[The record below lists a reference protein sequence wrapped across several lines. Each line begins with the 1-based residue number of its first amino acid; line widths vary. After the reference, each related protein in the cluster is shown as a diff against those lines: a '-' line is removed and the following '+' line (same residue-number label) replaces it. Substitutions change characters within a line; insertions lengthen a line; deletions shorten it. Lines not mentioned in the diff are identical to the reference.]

1 MVRLLRDN
9 SGSVLVPYTLVFPL
23 FLVATL
29 GTVDM
34 AFMLYEWALAN
45 KAAYVGARRAVVSNP
60 VAEAIT
66 NPPYTQSQLQ
76 QLGLPCSDVATG
88 QRNVLSDGQP
98 VCPALASVC
107 TPTRTGGNC
116 TNGFRWD
123 ETAFATIFGAMQNV
137 FPRLERENV
146 LISYQTNNQGF
157 VGQPGGLPMNVTVSI
172 LCMTHELYFIDAL
185 LGWTFSPPSGC
196 PATLQGPSIPSF
208 ASTLQSEDMAT
219 N

>member
-1 MVRLLRDN
+1 MGKLLRDD
-9 SGSVLVPYTLVFPL
+9 SGSVLVTYTLVFPL
-23 FLVATL
+23 FIVATL
-29 GTVDM
+29 GSVDI
-34 AFMLYEWALAN
+34 AFMLYEWTLAN
-45 KAAYVGARRAVVSNP
+45 KAAYVGVRRAVVSDP
-60 VAEAIT
+60 VAQAIT
-66 NPPYTQSQLQ
+66 NPPYTPSQLQ
-76 QLGLPCSDVATG
+76 QLGQPCSDVTTG
-88 QRNVLSDGQP
+88 QRNVLPNGQP
-98 VCPALASVC
+98 FCPTMAAVC

-123 ETAFATIFGAMQNV
+123 EPAFAAIFGAMQNV

-172 LCMTHELYFIDAL
+172 QCMTHEFYFVDVL
-185 LGWTFSPPSGC
+185 LKLTFSPPSGC
-196 PATLQGPSIPSF
+196 PATLRGPPIPSF